1 MISKDFLHSISTPFL
16 TACTGGQRETIMV
29 MQQLPVRIYRSEH
42 QFALAAPLAGL
53 EPGDIHITI
62 DGKHV
67 TIEGR
72 VRGPRQDQ
80 LDLLQ
85 AEWSIGPYH
94 REIDL
99 PEEVDGSLANAT
111 YGNGVLVLTIP
122 KANVPQ
128 KPARAEFTLEAV
140 RPTRGERV
148 GHTGHDIRATTTREH
163 WARLA
168 KVSKRPAA

>member
-1 MISKDFLHSISTPFL
+1 
-16 TACTGGQRETIMV
+16 
-29 MQQLPVRIYRSEH
+29 MQQLPVRLYQSEK

-53 EPGDIHITI
+53 EPEDIRVTI

-67 TIEGR
+67 TIDGKQ
-72 VRGPRQDQ
+72 RGPRQDQ

-94 REIDL
+94 REVEL

-122 KANVPQ
+122 KASMTPS
-128 KPARAEFTLEAV
+128 PSRAEFSLDPV
-140 RPTRGERV
+140 RPARGERV
-148 GHTGHDIRATTTREH
+148 GHVGHHIWPTSTREH

-168 KVSKRPAA
+168 EIHKKPVA